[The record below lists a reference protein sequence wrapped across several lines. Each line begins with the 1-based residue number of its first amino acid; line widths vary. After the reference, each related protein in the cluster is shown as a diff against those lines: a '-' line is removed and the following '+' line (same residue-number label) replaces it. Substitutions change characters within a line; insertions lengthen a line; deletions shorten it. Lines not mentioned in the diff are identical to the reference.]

1 MDTIKIK
8 NKNKTLMI
16 AHRGLSGLE
25 RENSMKAF
33 VAAVNRSFYGTECDI
48 HLTKDKIFVISH
60 DEHTRRV
67 SNYDVIIKDTLF
79 KDLEK
84 VRLNKFNSFEEDRML
99 YLPTLDEYLEL
110 HIKYQKHCV
119 IEIKCLLTDSEVDIL
134 LDKVKDCLELITF
147 ISFNLEVLQKKRK
160 RNQNIPLQYLTSKYD
175 DNLIN
180 ILLQN
185 KLDIDINYQELNEE
199 RIKKFHDNKII
210 VNAWTIN
217 EKEVALKLINWGID
231 YITTN
236 ILE

>member
-1 MDTIKIK
+1 MDTIKLDKK
-8 NKNKTLMI
+8 NTLMV

-25 RENSMKAF
+25 RENSIKAF

-48 HLTKDKIFVISH
+48 HLTKDKVFVICH

-67 SNYDVIIKDTLF
+67 SNYDVVIKETTFEELQ
-79 KDLEK
+79 K
-84 VRLNKFNSFEEDRML
+84 VKLNKFNSEEEDRSL

-110 HIKYQKHCV
+110 HIKYQKHCI
-119 IEIKCLLTDSEVDIL
+119 IEVKCSLTDEEVDML
-134 LDKVKDCLELITF
+134 LDKVKDCLDLVIF
-147 ISFNLEVLQKKRK
+147 ISFDLAVLQKIRAK
-160 RNQNIPLQYLTSKYD
+160 NQTIALQFLTSKYD
-175 DNLIN
+175 DNLIPL
-180 ILLQN
+180 LLQN

-199 RIKKFHDNKII
+199 RMKAFHDNKII

-217 EKEVALKLINWGID
+217 DKLVAEKLIDLGID

>member
-1 MDTIKIK
+1 MDTIRIQDKK
-8 NKNKTLMI
+8 NTLMI

-25 RENSMKAF
+25 RENSMKSF

-48 HLTKDKIFVISH
+48 HLTKDKVFVISH
-60 DEHTRRV
+60 DDNTRRV

-84 VRLNKFNSFEEDRML
+84 VRLNKYNSTQEDRNL

-110 HIKYQKHCV
+110 HIKYQKRCV
-119 IEIKCLLTDSEVDIL
+119 IEIKCPLLDNEVDIL

-147 ISFNLEVLQKKRK
+147 ISFNLDVLQKIRK
-160 RNQNIPLQYLTSKYD
+160 RNKNIPLQYLTSKYD
-175 DNLIN
+175 DQLIN

-199 RIKKFHDNKII
+199 RIRKFHDNKII

-217 EKEVALKLINWGID
+217 EKEVALKMIDWGID